1 MSTLSQESQTVLLER
16 ENDVATITLSRPQYR
31 NAVNR
36 QTLQDLGAILEELER
51 ELPRV
56 VILTGA
62 DPGFCSGIDL
72 KENRESTAEY
82 ANQRVTLMHH
92 VLRQLRRFPVP
103 VILAI
108 NGVAVGLGCELA
120 ISGDLRIASPDA
132 RFAYL
137 EPRVAVPSPAHHLVH
152 LIGLSHAQ
160 DLLLTARW
168 VDAEEALAIG
178 MVTRIADQPLE
189 AARELA
195 AELIKLSPL
204 SLTRTKE
211 NIWVSIDSSAEAAS
225 EHHIAGVT
233 EAASTQDRVEA
244 LAAFAEKRDPRFT
257 GR

>member
-1 MSTLSQESQTVLLER
+1 MSQENQNVLLER
-16 ENDVATITLSRPQYR
+16 EGDIATITLSRPRYR

-36 QTLQDLGAILEELER
+36 QTLEDLGEILSELER
-51 ELPRV
+51 ERPRV

-82 ANQRVTLMHH
+82 ANRRVALMHH
-92 VLRQLRRFPVP
+92 VLGQLRRLPVP

-137 EPRVAVPSPAHHLVH
+137 EPRVAVPSPAHHLVN

-168 VDAEEALAIG
+168 VDADEALAMG
-178 MVTRIADQPLE
+178 LVSRIADPPIE
-189 AARELA
+189 AARDLASELM
-195 AELIKLSPL
+195 KLSPL
-204 SLTRTKE
+204 SLARTKE
-211 NIWVSIDSSAEAAS
+211 NIWISIEGGVEAAS
-225 EHHIAGVT
+225 EHHIGGVT
-233 EAASTQDRVEA
+233 EAASTRDRAEA

-257 GR
+257 GE